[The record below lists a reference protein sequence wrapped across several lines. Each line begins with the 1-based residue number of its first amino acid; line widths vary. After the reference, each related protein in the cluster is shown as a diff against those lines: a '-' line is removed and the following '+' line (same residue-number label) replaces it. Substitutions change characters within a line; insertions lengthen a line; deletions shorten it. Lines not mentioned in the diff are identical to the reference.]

1 MGQMGEDIA
10 DWKYFLSIIS
20 KCTDDYLYIYDLSN
34 DYAVYSSSITKDF
47 ELDVAEFSNAGRKL
61 KDVIYPDDYEA
72 VFNNISELQNGHIS
86 CHNME
91 YRWKSR
97 KNGYVF
103 ISCRGQLVRRNGIN
117 YMIGRV
123 SEIGKKN
130 RYDNV
135 TGIYTDLI
143 LEDRYDDIVKSDG
156 HTGCIMQIGIDNF
169 KEINE
174 KYGTKTGDEVLAI
187 LAGILV
193 RQSKEQTFSVY
204 RQEETSS

>member
-20 KCTDDYLYIYDLSN
+20 KCTDDYLYIYDLSD
-34 DYAVYSSSITKDF
+34 DYAIYSSSITKDF

-130 RYDNV
+130 RYDW
-135 TGIYTDLI
+135 I
-143 LEDRYDDIVKSDG
+143 RW
-156 HTGCIMQIGIDNF
+156 F
-169 KEINE
+169 
-174 KYGTKTGDEVLAI
+174 
-187 LAGILV
+187 
-193 RQSKEQTFSVY
+193 
-204 RQEETSS
+204 TSCFH